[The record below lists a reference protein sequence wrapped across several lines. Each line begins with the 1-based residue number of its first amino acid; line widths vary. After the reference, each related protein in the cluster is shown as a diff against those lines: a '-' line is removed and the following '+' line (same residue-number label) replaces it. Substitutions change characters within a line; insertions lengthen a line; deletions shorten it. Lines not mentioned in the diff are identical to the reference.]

1 MCHQISTLNMR
12 VRTGYYNTPSN
23 GDVQESEKRFFK
35 IGSQSLYGLNTIEK
49 LQTSPFNLVGEEKV
63 AEAIQAAYRDIC

>member
-49 LQTSPFNLVGEEKV
+49 LQTSPFILVGEEKV
-63 AEAIQAAYRDIC
+63 VEAIQAAYRDIC